1 MSYMAKTTMA
11 HGVRQFGLA
20 ILLCL
25 LATNPVIAAVISDFV
40 GDYKGSAELV
50 REDGSAEPR
59 DMSVSIKET
68 RDGFEV
74 SWSTVTYKPDGRV
87 KEQSYSIGFLPTNRD
102 GIYSAAMKQNVFG
115 HAVPLDPMKGEP
127 FVWGRIWD
135 ETMTIYSLFVDEQG
149 GYELQQFD
157 RTLTDGGLTLEFSRI
172 RNGEP
177 AAGITTF
184 LKRQ

>member
-1 MSYMAKTTMA
+1 MSYLARMTMGR
-11 HGVRQFGLA
+11 GVRGIGLA
-20 ILLCL
+20 IW
-25 LATNPVIAAVISDFV
+25 LAFGAAMPALAADISDFV

-50 REDGSAEPR
+50 REDGTTEPR

-68 RDGFEV
+68 KQGFEV
-74 SWSTVTYKPDGRV
+74 GWSTVTYKPDGRV
-87 KEQSYSIGFLPTNRD
+87 KEQAYSIGFVPTNRD

-157 RTLTDGGLTLEFSRI
+157 RTLTDGGLMLEFSRI

-177 AAGITTF
+177 ASGITTF
-184 LKRQ
+184 LKQQ